1 MVGLVNAAMED
12 AYRKSLWKDGDLDRL
27 FHKLR
32 FAELAIMQLEWCL
45 RFVRG
50 EMEDDDGQEQLLDD
64 LLETRD
70 QIQARLDE
78 AELAVAEADRDYMRR
93 KRAELAPARGRETP
107 PAAGRQGAEEEC
119 GRAFGELRVSVIR
132 KMSRM
137 RARLEDASSTLAA
150 LMEKVSGEAAGGR
163 PRGRRGQGALGI
175 LRHGAAAHGV
185 SGNGPGR
192 RRRQRQRRVFV
203 RRHGEVGLRAGGG
216 HG

>member
-1 MVGLVNAAMED
+1 MDAFFSGLDSRLRVSVKAVDSIMVGLVNAAMED

-50 EMEDDDGQEQLLDD
+50 EMEADDGQEQLLDD

-78 AELAVAEADRDYMRR
+78 AELAVAEANRDYMRCR

-107 PAAGRQGAEEEC
+107 PAAG
-119 GRAFGELRVSVIR
+119 
-132 KMSRM
+132 
-137 RARLEDASSTLAA
+137 
-150 LMEKVSGEAAGGR
+150 
-163 PRGRRGQGALGI
+163 P
-175 LRHGAAAHGV
+175 
-185 SGNGPGR
+185 
-192 RRRQRQRRVFV
+192 
-203 RRHGEVGLRAGGG
+203 
-216 HG
+216 